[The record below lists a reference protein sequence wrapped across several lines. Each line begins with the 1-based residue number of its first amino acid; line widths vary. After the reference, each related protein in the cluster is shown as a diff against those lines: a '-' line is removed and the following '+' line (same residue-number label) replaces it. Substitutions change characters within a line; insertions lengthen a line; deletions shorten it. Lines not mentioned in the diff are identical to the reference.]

1 MKFIE
6 KVKEFFNVLTKNQE
20 SYDFSISKENSS
32 ESQPEDLLKNQ
43 SIYPSLDVNLDY
55 IKSRYNVLINFTHCS

>member
-43 SIYPSLDVNLDY
+43 SIYPSLDVNLDR
-55 IKSRYNVLINFTHCS
+55 KSVV

>member
-32 ESQPEDLLKNQ
+32 ESQPEDLLK
-43 SIYPSLDVNLDY
+43 
-55 IKSRYNVLINFTHCS
+55 IKAFILASM